1 MPDNKSAV
9 KRNRQNE
16 LHRLRNRMTDSR
28 VKTVRKKFLAA
39 VAGKDKTAAAAEL
52 KLACKLIDSAANKG
66 VYAKTS
72 AARKKSRLHKL
83 FNAMATGA

>member
-9 KRNRQNE
+9 KRNTQSE

-39 VAGKDKTAAAAEL
+39 VSGKDKAAAAEQL
-52 KLACKLIDSAANKG
+52 KLALKLIDSAANKG
-66 VYAKTS
+66 VYAKAT

-83 FNAMATGA
+83 YNSMAAN